1 MRVKYQYNLILYFF
15 IALSIL
21 ALAFLTMSYNK
32 EISYNLKTLKAEL
45 VLYNDIAYKSIMAHT
60 PYDSIPAPSKVR
72 FTILDK
78 NKVVLY
84 DNFNHSIE
92 NDTIQRKELTLAEQY
107 GVGTIFRRSVS
118 LQSDFLFHA
127 KKYDNM
133 YIRTAIICKDD
144 VAELVE
150 NEQRYMY
157 LIALLFVI
165 LAGAVFFMTHKLT
178 RPIRTLGKF
187 VDIVKS
193 PNKDYSKINFSN
205 DEFGEICKKVI
216 DTFDQFEKAKLYKQQ
231 LSQNVSHELKTPIT
245 AVRAYL
251 ETILNSPDMDR
262 VQILKFVDKAY
273 SQSMR
278 LSSLIYDVST
288 LNKLDERSDTFKNE
302 DVIISRCINEIKE
315 ELGYKLKQNNITLR
329 CLFSTNL
336 RINGCHTL
344 IYSLFKNLIDNSIE
358 HGGENITITI
368 RAGINQIPGDGGYRI
383 EFSYADNGRGIPEE
397 NIPRI
402 FERFYRIEEGRTRK
416 RGGTGLGLA
425 IVHSAVVYHRGEIT
439 VENRPEGGVLFKFYL
454 YSL

>member
-1 MRVKYQYNLILYFF
+1 MRVKYQYNLILYFL

-32 EISYNLKTLKAEL
+32 EMSYNLKTLKAEL
-45 VLYNDIAYKSIMAHT
+45 VLYNDIAYKSIMANT

-78 NKVVLY
+78 EKIVLY
-84 DNFNHSIE
+84 DNFNHDIE
-92 NDTIQRKELTLAEQY
+92 YDTIQRKELTLADQF
-107 GVGTIFRRSVS
+107 GVGTVFRKSHSVDA
-118 LQSDFLFHA
+118 DFLFHA
-127 KKYDNM
+127 KKYDGL
-133 YIRTAIICKDD
+133 YIRTAIMCGNE

-165 LAGAVFFMTHKLT
+165 LAGAVFFMTHKLS
-178 RPIRTLGKF
+178 RPIRALGKF
-187 VDIVKS
+187 VEVVKS
-193 PNKDYSKINFSN
+193 PDKDYSKINFSN
-205 DEFGEICKKVI
+205 DEFGEICKRVI
-216 DTFDQFEKAKLYKQQ
+216 DTFDQFEKTKLYKQQ

-245 AVRAYL
+245 AIRAYL
-251 ETILNSPDMDR
+251 ETILNSPDMSR
-262 VQILKFVDKAY
+262 EQMLKFIDKAY

-278 LSSLIYDVST
+278 LSSLILDVST
-288 LNKLDERSDTFKNE
+288 LNKLDERSDTFQNE
-302 DVIISRCINEIKE
+302 EVILSKCLGEISD
-315 ELGYKLKQNNITLR
+315 ELDYKLRQNNITLQT
-329 CLFSTNL
+329 LFSTNL
-336 RINGCHTL
+336 RMNGCYTL

-383 EFSYADNGRGIPEE
+383 DFSYTDNGKGIPEE

-439 VENRPEGGVLFKFYL
+439 VENRPEGGVIFKFHL